1 MKHSI
6 KNILNSYN
14 YKIVGQTYEPIKEI
28 IGYNNKDD
36 LYICLNITE
45 EDIHYY
51 YVDEYGDEC
60 STIILTT
67 ENIKLKNDLLERI
80 YYEKD

>member
-28 IGYNNKDD
+28 IGFNEKED
-36 LYICLNITE
+36 LHICVNITE
-45 EDIHYY
+45 EEIKFY
-51 YVDEYGDEC
+51 YVDEYGDED
-60 STIILTT
+60 STIVLTT
-67 ENIKLKNDLLERI
+67 ENMKLKNDLLERI